1 MQVNNN
7 EERYKQEQHIC
18 TAYNKT
24 FSTEAGATVL
34 TDLSNFCGADK
45 LCFHQDARQEAFM
58 LGARSVILYIRE
70 RMNGTS
76 LKRLR
81 LQSESGV
88 TDKEIKV
95 NMNK

>member
-1 MQVNNN
+1 MNNN
-7 EERYKQEQHIC
+7 EERYKQEQHKC
-18 TAYNKT
+18 AVYDKT
-24 FSTEAGATVL
+24 FSTEEGSEVL
-34 TDLSNFCGADK
+34 SDLSAFCGVDN

-81 LQSESGV
+81 LQSENGV

-95 NMNK
+95 NMDK